1 MYINYGGLI
10 MAEKMEIDQN
20 FIDELYSSALSIVYN
35 ELKSHYLLGDTDEF
49 DDFEPEKIDVEKAT
63 SYDIFRRACCEY
75 VGYKTNE
82 NENLAVRHW
91 LKASSMGD
99 ANALLEYSVCLF
111 EQVKYEE
118 GFKCL
123 LKASKAGNT
132 IAIFRIALCYLNGI
146 GIKEDTKKGVE
157 LIRLL
162 ASKDDAN
169 ALYFYSTMLQ
179 YGNIEGVNQD
189 KEASE
194 KALNKAVKLGS
205 YFAKTDVG
213 LKAFIQA
220 KNVEEKR
227 KALQLVEEG
236 AEDGD
241 IRAMCI
247 MSIIYSRGEE
257 GIEPDMEKAHKYL
270 ALSYDAGF
278 PISVRIVEEAK
289 KFIKKATEN
298 K

>member
-1 MYINYGGLI
+1 MADKMDINQ
-10 MAEKMEIDQN
+10 E

-49 DDFEPEKIDVEKAT
+49 DDFEPKDVDLDVADSFNVFKI
-63 SYDIFRRACCEY
+63 ACCEY
-75 VGYKTNE
+75 VGYKVNE
-82 NENLAVRHW
+82 NENFAEKHW
-91 LKASSMGD
+91 LKASSMGEV
-99 ANALLEYSVCLF
+99 NALLEYSVCLF
-111 EQVKYEE
+111 EQLKYED

-123 LKASKAGNT
+123 LKAAKAGNSV
-132 IAIFRIALCYLNGI
+132 AIFRVALCYLNGI
-146 GIKEDTKKGVE
+146 GTKEDTKKGVE
-157 LIRLL
+157 LIKLL

-179 YGNIEGVNQD
+179 YGNIEGIKQD
-189 KEASE
+189 KQEAE
-194 KALNKAVKLGS
+194 KVLDKALKLGS
-205 YFAKTDVG
+205 YFAKTDIG
-213 LKAFIQA
+213 LKQLIKSKTAD
-220 KNVEEKR
+220 EK
-227 KALQLVEEG
+227 KAAIELVEQG

-278 PISVRIVEEAK
+278 PMSVRIVEEAK
-289 KFIKKATEN
+289 KFIKKASEN